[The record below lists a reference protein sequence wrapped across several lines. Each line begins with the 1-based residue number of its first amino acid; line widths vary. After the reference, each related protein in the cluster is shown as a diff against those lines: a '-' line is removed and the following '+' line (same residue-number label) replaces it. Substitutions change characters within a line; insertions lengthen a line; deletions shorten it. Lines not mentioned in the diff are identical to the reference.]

1 MKISSSFGQRDF
13 SCKKN
18 ATFNE
23 RPTEAEI
30 RRAIR
35 YLDPDVCAERTG
47 EDAGTILG
55 ICIALVTFLTGAL
68 AYVWLYIRLVT
79 S

>member
-1 MKISSSFGQRDF
+1 MKTTRSFVQKDS

-23 RPTEAEI
+23 RLTDAEI
-30 RRAIR
+30 MRSIR

-55 ICIALVTFLTGAL
+55 ICIALVIFLAGAL
-68 AYVWLYIRLVT
+68 AYVWLYTRTL
-79 S
+79 